1 MRIVIFVRSLIPSL
15 LKLLLKMKRHG
26 DGGGSEGDEL
36 VLPCWPRRR
45 LGRPGFARFSLPLE
59 DLRIS
64 DAANRQL
71 QERRPAPLVLFFL
84 DAPAKAQA

>member
-45 LGRPGFARFSLPLE
+45 LGRPKPLT
-59 DLRIS
+59 
-64 DAANRQL
+64 
-71 QERRPAPLVLFFL
+71 
-84 DAPAKAQA
+84 